1 MPVGFIFLMSFHLAK
16 KQLDFIRLKTKLSIR
31 TRINL
36 VTGYSPN
43 KHIADTQSCADKT
56 ILKFRHE
63 KYKRV
68 EM

>member
-1 MPVGFIFLMSFHLAK
+1 MSFHLVK

-43 KHIADTQSCADKT
+43 KHTGAITQSYADKSYFK
-56 ILKFRHE
+56 ISP
-63 KYKRV
+63 
-68 EM
+68 